1 MMVPVVTPEDMRAF
15 DLASPV
21 PIPVLIERAG
31 AAVAAE
37 AIRMLGGTYGRRV
50 LLLAGT
56 GNNGADGIAAA
67 RILERRGVRV
77 QTIMATRHLPLPV
90 RLPAADLIIDAI
102 LGTGFTGTFTAPE
115 TGSTPV
121 LSIDLPSGLDGLSGL
136 VRSPNRAIRADRT
149 VTFAG
154 WKPGLLFGRGPEL
167 AGVTKV
173 VDIGLP
179 VQSSVHVV
187 DAETVAHRLPIR
199 SRNAHK
205 WNAAVLVVGGSAG
218 MTGAPSLA
226 AAAAMRAG
234 CGLVRIGVPGVE
246 ITGTE
251 AVGVPMPAE
260 QWGGAALLFAERCGA
275 MVLGPGLGRNRVGLA
290 AVRATLGR
298 ASMPVVLDGDGLAA
312 LGADGGE
319 EPDTPMHTTLQ
330 RVTTA
335 AVVTELSPGQRAIR
349 EASARRVVTPIEAA
363 PSSSLSSS
371 NGRGGTVSSIAAA
384 GSARAVVRAIDSSF
398 GAAERVL
405 SARTPGTTVLTP
417 HDGEYERITGKSVGA
432 NRILAAQRLAAAT
445 GAVVLLKGAT
455 TVIADHEGRT
465 ELVRHGDERLATAGS
480 GDVLS
485 GIIGALIAQGLAP
498 FEAAS
503 TGAYLHAECV
513 SHGPAHGLI
522 ASDLVAG
529 LAKAWTGLINKLQLD
544 HQ

>member
-21 PIPVLIERAG
+21 PIPGLIERAG

-115 TGSTPV
+115 TRDTPV
-121 LSIDLPSGLDGLSGL
+121 LSIDLPSGLDGLTGL
-136 VRSPNRAIRADRT
+136 VRSPNKAIRADRT

-167 AGVTKV
+167 AGITTV

-187 DAETVAHRLPIR
+187 DAETAAHRLPVR
-199 SRNAHK
+199 TRNAHK

-246 ITGTE
+246 VTGTE

-260 QWGGAALLFAERCGA
+260 QWGGAALMFAERCGA

-290 AVRATLGR
+290 AVRATLAR
-298 ASMPVVLDGDGLAA
+298 APMPVVLDGDGLAA
-312 LGADGGE
+312 LAADGGE
-319 EPDTPMHTTLQ
+319 DPETPVHSTFQ

-349 EASARRVVTPIEAA
+349 EASARRVVTPIDAA
-363 PSSSLSSS
+363 PSST
-371 NGRGGTVSSIAAA
+371 GRGASVSSIASA
-384 GSARAVVRAIDSSF
+384 GSGRAVVRAIDSSF

-417 HDGEYERITGKSVGA
+417 HDGEYQRITGKSVGA

-513 SHGPAHGLI
+513 TFGPTHGLI
-522 ASDLVAG
+522 ASDLVAA
-529 LAKAWTGLINKLQLD
+529 LSAAWTGLLAQAERD
-544 HQ
+544 QP

>member
-115 TGSTPV
+115 TRDTPV
-121 LSIDLPSGLDGLSGL
+121 LSVDLPSGLDGLTGF
-136 VRSPNRAIRADRT
+136 VRSPNKAIRADRT

-167 AGVTKV
+167 AGITTV

-187 DAETVAHRLPIR
+187 DAETVAHRLPVR
-199 SRNAHK
+199 ARNAHK

-226 AAAAMRAG
+226 AAGAMRAG

-246 ITGTE
+246 VTGTE

-260 QWGGAALLFAERCGA
+260 QWGGAALMFAERCGA
-275 MVLGPGLGRNRVGLA
+275 MVLGPGLGRNRVGLT
-290 AVRATLGR
+290 AVRATLAR
-298 ASMPVVLDGDGLAA
+298 APMPVVLDGDGLAA
-312 LGADGGE
+312 LAADGGE
-319 EPDTPMHTTLQ
+319 DPETPIHSTFQ

-349 EASARRVVTPIEAA
+349 EASARRVVTPIDAA
-363 PSSSLSSS
+363 PSST
-371 NGRGGTVSSIAAA
+371 GRGASVSSIASA
-384 GSARAVVRAIDSSF
+384 GSGRAVVRAIDSSF

-417 HDGEYERITGKSVGA
+417 HDGEYQRITGKSVGA

-513 SHGPAHGLI
+513 THGPTHGLI
-522 ASDLVAG
+522 ASDLVAALSQAWAG
-529 LAKAWTGLINKLQLD
+529 LLAQAESDQP
-544 HQ
+544 

>member
-56 GNNGADGIAAA
+56 GNNGADGMAAA

-115 TGSTPV
+115 TRDTPV
-121 LSIDLPSGLDGLSGL
+121 LSIDLPSGLDGLTGL
-136 VRSPNRAIRADRT
+136 VRSPNKAIRADRT

-167 AGVTKV
+167 AGVTTV

-187 DAETVAHRLPIR
+187 DADTAARRLPLR
-199 SRNAHK
+199 ARNAHK

-246 ITGTE
+246 VTGTE

-312 LGADGGE
+312 LAADGGE

-330 RVTTA
+330 RVTNTA

-349 EASARRVVTPIEAA
+349 EASARRVVTPIDAA
-363 PSSSLSSS
+363 PSSS
-371 NGRGGTVSSIAAA
+371 NGRGTSVSSIAAA
-384 GSARAVVRAIDSSF
+384 GSGRAVVRAIDSSF

-405 SARTPGTTVLTP
+405 SARTPGSTVLTP

-503 TGAYLHAECV
+503 TGAYLHGECV
-513 SHGPAHGLI
+513 SYGPDHGLI
-522 ASDLVAG
+522 ASDLVAS
-529 LAKAWTGLINKLQLD
+529 LSKAWTGLLNLLVVK
-544 HQ
+544 

>member
-37 AIRMLGGTYGRRV
+37 AIRMLGSTYGRRV

-56 GNNGADGIAAA
+56 GNNGADGLAAA

-77 QTIMATRHLPLPV
+77 QMIMATRHLPLPV

-102 LGTGFTGTFTAPE
+102 LGTGFAGTFTAPQIRD
-115 TGSTPV
+115 TPV

-136 VRSPNRAIRADRT
+136 VRNPNKAIRADRT

-187 DAETVAHRLPIR
+187 DAETAAHRLPVR

-205 WNAAVLVVGGSAG
+205 WNAAVLVIGGSAG
-218 MTGAPSLA
+218 MTGAPILA

-246 ITGTE
+246 VTGTE

-260 QWGGAALLFAERCGA
+260 QWGAAALMFAERCGA
-275 MVLGPGLGRNRVGLA
+275 MVLGPGLGRTRVALA

-298 ASMPVVLDGDGLAA
+298 ASVPVVLDGDGLAA
-312 LGADGGE
+312 LAVDGGE
-319 EPDTPMHTTLQ
+319 EPGTPIHSTLQ

-335 AVVTELSPGQRAIR
+335 VVTTELSPGQRAIR

-363 PSSSLSSS
+363 PSSS

-384 GSARAVVRAIDSSF
+384 GSGRAVVRAIDSSF

-405 SARTPGTTVLTP
+405 SARTPGSTVLTP

-465 ELVRHGDERLATAGS
+465 ELVRHGDQRLATAGS

-513 SHGPAHGLI
+513 LYGPAHGLI

-529 LAKAWTGLINKLQLD
+529 LAQAWMGLIDKLHRD
-544 HQ
+544 HR

>member
-1 MMVPVVTPEDMRAF
+1 
-15 DLASPV
+15 
-21 PIPVLIERAG
+21 
-31 AAVAAE
+31 
-37 AIRMLGGTYGRRV
+37 V

-149 VTFAG
+149 VTFAA

-167 AGVTKV
+167 AGITKV
-173 VDIGLP
+173 VEIGLP
-179 VQSSVHVV
+179 VQSSVHAL
-187 DAETVAHRLPIR
+187 DAETAAHRLPIR
-199 SRNAHK
+199 ARNAHK

-246 ITGTE
+246 VTGTE

-275 MVLGPGLGRNRVGLA
+275 MVLGPGLGRSRVGLA

-298 ASMPVVLDGDGLAA
+298 ASMPVVLDGDGLGA
-312 LGADGGE
+312 LGVDGGE
-319 EPDTPMHTTLQ
+319 ELDTPMHTTLQ
-330 RVTTA
+330 RVKSA

-363 PSSSLSSS
+363 PSSSLSS

-384 GSARAVVRAIDSSF
+384 GSTRAVVRAIDSSF

-513 SHGPAHGLI
+513 GYGPAHGLI

-529 LAKAWTGLINKLQLD
+529 LSQAWTGLVDKLHGQIR
-544 HQ
+544 

>member
-67 RILERRGVRV
+67 RILERRGIRV

-149 VTFAG
+149 VTFAA

-173 VDIGLP
+173 IDIGLP

-363 PSSSLSSS
+363 PSSTSS

-384 GSARAVVRAIDSSF
+384 GSTRAVVRAIDSSF

-513 SHGPAHGLI
+513 GYGPAHGLI
-522 ASDLVAG
+522 ASDLVSSLSA
-529 LAKAWTGLINKLQLD
+529 AWNGLIDKLHRA

>member
-1 MMVPVVTPEDMRAF
+1 MVPVVTPEDMRAF

-67 RILERRGVRV
+67 RILERRGIRV

-187 DAETVAHRLPIR
+187 DAETVAHRLPMR
-199 SRNAHK
+199 ARNAHK

-246 ITGTE
+246 VTGSE
-251 AVGVPMPAE
+251 AVGVPVPAE
-260 QWGGAALLFAERCGA
+260 QWAGAALLFAERCGA
-275 MVLGPGLGRNRVGLA
+275 MVLGPGLGRSRVGLA

-363 PSSSLSSS
+363 PSSSLSS

-398 GAAERVL
+398 AAAERVL

-513 SHGPAHGLI
+513 SYGPAHGLI
-522 ASDLVAG
+522 ASDLVSSLSA
-529 LAKAWTGLINKLQLD
+529 AWNGLIDKLHRD